1 MRATKQKEKE
11 EVGGEEE
18 EVSRG
23 ARGQLIVSGNVFHLH
38 VYTVNSGEQGG
49 GGLGVSTARHS
60 LLPFPYGL
68 AIVVHQQTEQE
79 KKERKDREK
88 EFSFALFSLSEMMTS
103 GRDDSSEPPA
113 CHCTASASR
122 GPIFLLHG
130 AKYICE

>member
-49 GGLGVSTARHS
+49 GGWGCPQHAIHCCHS
-60 LLPFPYGL
+60 HTGWRLLCTSR
-68 AIVVHQQTEQE
+68 QSRRR
-79 KKERKDREK
+79 KKERTERK
-88 EFSFALFSLSEMMTS
+88 
-103 GRDDSSEPPA
+103 SSA
-113 CHCTASASR
+113 VR
-122 GPIFLLHG
+122 YFL
-130 AKYICE
+130 